1 MDVHPTKNGINRYWS
16 IPKSTQDPD
25 GSPSLGKT
33 APQLVSLLG
42 TEEAMDY
49 GWHQLFSES
58 EVTWSNAAAIWVIGE
73 DGDFDRNVKGYI
85 YILGFQFQ
93 SISVGIVNK
102 DMGICIYIWKIC
114 IQLKSVWYLGV
125 SEHGIPIS
133 YSSIFWIGKSWLTNG
148 FRVAY
153 FSQTRF
159 INLA

>member
-102 DMGICIYIWKIC
+102 DMGICIYIYMEDMYPTQICMIFRCVWTWDTHQLQQYFLNRKIMVNQW
-114 IQLKSVWYLGV
+114 IQGSLFQPNPF
-125 SEHGIPIS
+125 H
-133 YSSIFWIGKSWLTNG
+133 
-148 FRVAY
+148 
-153 FSQTRF
+153 
-159 INLA
+159 